1 MLIGTGS
8 HGDVYRVDHPRYGQ
22 TAIKKLRY
30 RDQAELDDILDE
42 VQLLE
47 QLRTSLCQPFV
58 VKIYEHKIKS
68 DIKEVQILMEYL
80 QDRDDLFYDDSD
92 VMIIGL
98 KLLHAVKC
106 LHNLG
111 IVHRDIAR
119 VNIVIMDDL
128 SVRLIDFGDS
138 CNRSNCQFDILGR
151 DPPPEFDDEE
161 IYQHKTVTELF
172 EAYQLADFWAVGDI
186 LRSIR
191 SGSSP
196 QLDSLISSLTLE
208 IPYERQDELKRLN
221 LM

>member
-8 HGDVYRVDHPRYGQ
+8 HAKVYRVDHPKYGQ

-30 RDQAELDDILDE
+30 RDHAELDAILDE

-80 QDRDDLFYDDSD
+80 QDRDDLYYDDSD

-106 LHNLG
+106 LHDLG
-111 IVHRDIAR
+111 IVHRDISR

-128 SVRLIDFGDS
+128 SVRLIDFGAS
-138 CNRSNCQFDILGR
+138 CSRSNCQFDTLGR
-151 DPPPEFDDEE
+151 DSPPEFDDEE
-161 IYQHKTVTELF
+161 IYQTQNNHRIVRSLSIGRFLGCGRYSDE
-172 EAYQLADFWAVGDI
+172 YQI
-186 LRSIR
+186 
-191 SGSSP
+191 
-196 QLDSLISSLTLE
+196 
-208 IPYERQDELKRLN
+208 
-221 LM
+221 